1 MNVEI
6 ALWKSLGK
14 TLVSKY
20 KCSPFLACRNTA
32 CMIFLFENNFSLRA
46 CQNKGFFRAHCC
58 YSVYMYMWPLFL
70 LSSSSFFSPLSVSCF
85 FFNAGQKVPECL
97 HYANL
102 YLASWICCELRK
114 QRRAAGWAAVAA
126 HGACPLL
133 TLSPGP
139 RDAWQMEAWHSALA
153 GYTRLS
159 VSYLSE
165 QKLLWAT
172 RASHLG
178 HIGRKSH
185 LLTEFY
191 WVMMELSFMVSR
203 WGLSGFTWWLALL
216 AE

>member
-70 LSSSSFFSPLSVSCF
+70 LSSSSFFSPLSVSWF

-203 WGLSGFTWWLALL
+203 WGLSGFRWWLALL

>member
-1 MNVEI
+1 MSVEI

-20 KCSPFLACRNTA
+20 KCRPFLACRNTA

-46 CQNKGFFRAHCC
+46 CQNKGFFRVHCC

-203 WGLSGFTWWLALL
+203 WGLSGFRWWLALL

>member
-1 MNVEI
+1 MQPFFWLARVQ
-6 ALWKSLGK
+6 
-14 TLVSKY
+14 LVWYFCLK
-20 KCSPFLACRNTA
+20 
-32 CMIFLFENNFSLRA
+32 NNFSLRA
-46 CQNKGFFRAHCC
+46 CQNKRFIGAHCC
-58 YSVYMYMWPLFL
+58 YSVYMYMWPLFI
-70 LSSSSFFSPLSVSCF
+70 LSLSSFFLPLSVSWGF
-85 FFNAGQKVPECL
+85 FFDCWTEVPECL
-97 HYANL
+97 HCTNL
-102 YLASWICCELRK
+102 YLASWICSELRK
-114 QRRAAGWAAVAA
+114 QWRAAGWAAIAA

-139 RDAWQMEAWHSALA
+139 RDAWQMEAWHSAPA

-203 WGLSGFTWWLALL
+203 WGLSGFRWWLALL